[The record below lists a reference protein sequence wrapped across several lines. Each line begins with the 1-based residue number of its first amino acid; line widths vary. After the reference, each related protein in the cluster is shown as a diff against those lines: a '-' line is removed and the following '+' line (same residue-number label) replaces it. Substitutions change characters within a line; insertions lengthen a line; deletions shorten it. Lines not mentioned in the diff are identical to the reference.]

1 MDLISKVV
9 IKDKFI
15 ITGLNWLYNLLNE
28 NNFESIKKSTASN
41 LDIYVNQYILKNAEK
56 IKINVQIQNRL
67 SLIINFLIKNNSSN
81 AYKFNKWLLSIK

>member
-15 ITGLNWLYNLLNE
+15 ISGLNWLYNLLNE
-28 NNFESIKKSTASN
+28 NNFESIKKSTVSN

-56 IKINVQIQNRL
+56 IKINVQIQNKL
-67 SLIINFLIKNNSSN
+67 SIIIKFLKTNNSSN
-81 AYKFNKWLLSIK
+81 AYRFNKWLLSI